1 MEFDEEQ
8 ARRDDAFY
16 DELERAYIAELE
28 HVRAGGVDL
37 TEAILREEVYERLIG
52 ELEREDVSS
61 DARDAVASFLQDLR
75 RDGVEWHSI
84 GHGRGYFEADDER
97 RVFPEYAAPCTRAT
111 RIPGSV
117 CMKFAHEH
125 GAPWDQWTCEYAA
138 GFGNLQS
145 LQYAHEHGCPWD
157 VSTCQAAA
165 EYGHLDC
172 LRYAH
177 ENGCPWNEVTCAHAA
192 SNGHLDCLRYARE
205 HGCPWNEKT
214 CLFAVS
220 NGHLDCLRY
229 ARENGCPWN
238 WTTCAYA
245 ALNGHLDCLRYAR
258 EHGCPWNEWTCLHAV
273 SNGHLDCL
281 RYARENGCCWD
292 KRTCDNAAKNGY
304 LDCLRYAREHG
315 CPWNEKTCASAAK
328 YGQLE
333 CLKYACARKCPGS
346 DRYAEALNE
355 VVIPDVDESFG
366 VDVALAF
373 QRANDGEISMREFL
387 PLWVAHREGYRDAH
401 LEVVRNLIA
410 HD

>member
-1 MEFDEEQ
+1 MEFDEEQARRDEEEQ

-16 DELERAYIAELE
+16 DELERAYNAELE

-84 GHGRGYFEADDER
+84 GHGEADDER
-97 RVFPEYAAPCTRAT
+97 TVFPEYAAPCTRAT

-125 GAPWDQWTCEYAA
+125 GAPWDQWTCAYAA

-157 VSTCQAAA
+157 VWTCR
-165 EYGHLDC
+165 D
-172 LRYAH
+172 
-177 ENGCPWNEVTCAHAA
+177 
-192 SNGHLDCLRYARE
+192 
-205 HGCPWNEKT
+205 
-214 CLFAVS
+214 
-220 NGHLDCLRY
+220 
-229 ARENGCPWN
+229 
-238 WTTCAYA
+238 A

-258 EHGCPWNEWTCLHAV
+258 EHGC
-273 SNGHLDCL
+273 
-281 RYARENGCCWD
+281 CWD
-292 KRTCDNAAKNGY
+292 KRTCEG
-304 LDCLRYAREHG
+304 
-315 CPWNEKTCASAAK
+315 AAK

-366 VDVALAF
+366 VDVALEF

>member
-1 MEFDEEQ
+1 MEFDEEE

-16 DELERAYIAELE
+16 DELERAYIDELE

-172 LRYAH
+172 LRYA
-177 ENGCPWNEVTCAHAA
+177 
-192 SNGHLDCLRYARE
+192 
-205 HGCPWNEKT
+205 
-214 CLFAVS
+214 
-220 NGHLDCLRY
+220 
-229 ARENGCPWN
+229 
-238 WTTCAYA
+238 
-245 ALNGHLDCLRYAR
+245 
-258 EHGCPWNEWTCLHAV
+258 
-273 SNGHLDCL
+273 
-281 RYARENGCCWD
+281 
-292 KRTCDNAAKNGY
+292 
-304 LDCLRYAREHG
+304 REHG
-315 CPWNEKTCASAAK
+315 CPWNEKTCASAAVN
-328 YGQLE
+328 GQLE

>member
-1 MEFDEEQ
+1 MEFDEEEP
-8 ARRDDAFY
+8 RRRNEVYDALIR
-16 DELERAYIAELE
+16 ELER
-28 HVRAGGVDL
+28 VPD
-37 TEAILREEVYERLIG
+37 
-52 ELEREDVSS
+52 

-165 EYGHLDC
+165 EYGHLEC
-172 LRYAH
+172 LKYAH
-177 ENGCPWNEVTCAHAA
+177 
-192 SNGHLDCLRYARE
+192 E

-214 CLFAVS
+214 C
-220 NGHLDCLRY
+220 
-229 ARENGCPWN
+229 E
-238 WTTCAYA
+238 
-245 ALNGHLDCLRYAR
+245 
-258 EHGCPWNEWTCLHAV
+258 E
-273 SNGHLDCL
+273 
-281 RYARENGCCWD
+281 
-292 KRTCDNAAKNGY
+292 AAKRG
-304 LDCLRYAREHG
+304 H
-315 CPWNEKTCASAAK
+315 
-328 YGQLE
+328 LE
-333 CLKYACARKCPGS
+333 CLKYACARECPGS

-355 VVIPDVDESFG
+355 VVVPVVDERFG
-366 VDVALAF
+366 VEVALAF
-373 QRANDGEISMREFL
+373 HRNGGEISMREFL

-401 LEVVRNLIA
+401 LEVARNVSNSS
-410 HD
+410 

>member
-1 MEFDEEQ
+1 MEFDEEE

-37 TEAILREEVYERLIG
+37 TKAILREEVYERLIG

-172 LRYAH
+172 LRYA
-177 ENGCPWNEVTCAHAA
+177 
-192 SNGHLDCLRYARE
+192 
-205 HGCPWNEKT
+205 
-214 CLFAVS
+214 
-220 NGHLDCLRY
+220 
-229 ARENGCPWN
+229 RENGCP
-238 WTTCAYA
+238 
-245 ALNGHLDCLRYAR
+245 
-258 EHGCPWNEWTCLHAV
+258 
-273 SNGHLDCL
+273 
-281 RYARENGCCWD
+281 WD
-292 KRTCDNAAKNGY
+292 KRTCDNAARYGH
-304 LDCLRYAREHG
+304 LDCLEYAHENG
-315 CPWNEKTCASAAK
+315 CPWDENTYFCAMSNGNMEVILFLIEREHPRTQSLRLTWEKVAMPILPDADAVI
-328 YGQLE
+328 GLE
-333 CLKYACARKCPGS
+333 I
-346 DRYAEALNE
+346 ALSRHRHRHDADGGHVSLRE
-355 VVIPDVDESFG
+355 ILPFWREHRRLYDE
-366 VDVALAF
+366 
-373 QRANDGEISMREFL
+373 
-387 PLWVAHREGYRDAH
+387 AHRAARVDA
-401 LEVVRNLIA
+401 LLPEIDEERRRVTDA
-410 HD
+410 G

>member
-1 MEFDEEQ
+1 MEFDEEE

-37 TEAILREEVYERLIG
+37 TEAKAILREEVYERLIG

-84 GHGRGYFEADDER
+84 GHGEADDER
-97 RVFPEYAAPCTRAT
+97 TVFPEYAAPCTRAT

-125 GAPWDQWTCEYAA
+125 GAPWDQWTCAYAA

-157 VSTCQAAA
+157 VWTCR
-165 EYGHLDC
+165 D
-172 LRYAH
+172 
-177 ENGCPWNEVTCAHAA
+177 
-192 SNGHLDCLRYARE
+192 
-205 HGCPWNEKT
+205 
-214 CLFAVS
+214 
-220 NGHLDCLRY
+220 
-229 ARENGCPWN
+229 
-238 WTTCAYA
+238 A

-258 EHGCPWNEWTCLHAV
+258 EHGC
-273 SNGHLDCL
+273 
-281 RYARENGCCWD
+281 CWD
-292 KRTCDNAAKNGY
+292 KRTCEG
-304 LDCLRYAREHG
+304 
-315 CPWNEKTCASAAK
+315 AAK

-373 QRANDGEISMREFL
+373 QQNGGEISMREFL